1 MLNTAHLSRLRVPRC
16 GHALLPRPPRWTGP
30 EAQDLPGAS
39 CRLDW
44 VIVDRLQEI
53 CGGKLDGLINELQR
67 LLASATDEG
76 DQQATVF
83 WRCHLAAVSAESCHQ
98 PNGA

>member
-1 MLNTAHLSRLRVPRC
+1 MLNTQYQSRLHVPCC
-16 GHALLPRPPRWTGP
+16 GHSLLPRPPRWTGP